1 MFRRRQKP
9 ALLKRLKSWVWPE
22 GGWKRYG
29 RYILLRLQRLKG
41 TPREI
46 AAGVACGVAI
56 SFTPFVGFHF
66 VLAAI
71 TAWFVRGNILAS
83 AIGTAAG
90 NPWTFPFIWISVLYT
105 GRWFLGETQSG
116 AKVEFL
122 QVFEKSMHAL
132 MTFDFSVFFSDVW
145 PIIWPMMVGC
155 IPYYF
160 LSWFVSYYLMKK
172 ALDRLAV
179 ARLKRLKMKAA
190 HLQKED

>member
-132 MTFDFSVFFSDVW
+132 MTFDFSVFFFDVW